1 MTSSTMASM
10 DGPMPIQTYI
20 LRRDQYHKSYP
31 PLLEHPYDY
40 KVHAAQP
47 ALVYIHSVI
56 ASSQLVEK
64 ELYALNLKFLECHCF
79 TRHSPDI
86 KPQYRYPVISIS
98 ATGHPD
104 HFTSAVKV
112 IWRKLAN
119 CRKDEF
125 MQKLVVE
132 IYDRALMTSRE
143 RFEISESVA
152 VEAGLSPL
160 PAGLQRFR
168 KQLNAWVQFTPCLM
182 YAHCSASTEDN
193 KPIPTLLVRC
203 LHNKTAEFAKLED
216 DIQRLLPKA
225 QIIFKA
231 IPPLPN
237 DEAEAR
243 SAKQIANRLDSDLWA
258 LRQKRHHSF
267 FTYLV
272 NMFKHPSFP
281 ALTATQQSSHIL
293 EKSNDRYHHY
303 ITSHTPHIPGLPPPN
318 LESIIYLATEL
329 DAKLKHPGESESMS
343 YALFFADTR
352 RQLNQMVV
360 RANALAAAEKEKPK
374 LPEPVELGLDYG
386 EEMTWLEYYTRFR
399 TPGVEMRYAQR
410 MHRLEKS
417 AAAAAAAAAAST
429 SSTTSIT
436 EAEAEIWHPY
446 HPRTHLPPT
455 LPSRQSAIPS
465 HCTILGSLDLP
476 FPIDLRAVFEQE
488 EEDQWSTIDATEAVG
503 KEDEDG
509 QRSALDEV
517 VGYVRGSV
525 WFDNACNA
533 AGRVALGK
541 EWRKWRR

>member
-20 LRRDQYHKSYP
+20 LRRDQYYKSYP

-79 TRHSPDI
+79 TRHNPNI
-86 KPQYRYPVISIS
+86 KPQYRYPVISIL

-112 IWRKLAN
+112 IWKKLAN

-143 RFEISESVA
+143 RFEIPEPAA

-168 KQLNAWVQFTPCLM
+168 KQLNVWAQFTPCLM

-203 LHNKTAEFAKLED
+203 LYNKTADFAKLED

-243 SAKQIANRLDSDLWA
+243 SEKQIANRLDSDLWA
-258 LRQKRHHSF
+258 RKQRRHHSF

-293 EKSNDRYHHY
+293 EKLNDKYHHY
-303 ITSHTPHIPGLPPPN
+303 ISSHTPDIPGLPSPN

-374 LPEPVELGLDYG
+374 LPEPVELGLDYS
-386 EEMTWLEYYTRFR
+386 EDMLWLEYYVRFR

-417 AAAAAAAAAAST
+417 AAAAAAAAAST
-429 SSTTSIT
+429 PTTTSIPN
-436 EAEAEIWHPY
+436 EQVWHPH
-446 HPRTHLPPT
+446 HPRTHFPPT

-503 KEDEDG
+503 QDEDA
-509 QRSALDEV
+509 QKSALDEV

>member
-1 MTSSTMASM
+1 MASM

-79 TRHSPDI
+79 TRHNPDI

-203 LHNKTAEFAKLED
+203 LHNKTADFAK
-216 DIQRLLPKA
+216 
-225 QIIFKA
+225 
-231 IPPLPN
+231 
-237 DEAEAR
+237 
-243 SAKQIANRLDSDLWA
+243 
-258 LRQKRHHSF
+258 
-267 FTYLV
+267 
-272 NMFKHPSFP
+272 
-281 ALTATQQSSHIL
+281 
-293 EKSNDRYHHY
+293 
-303 ITSHTPHIPGLPPPN
+303 
-318 LESIIYLATEL
+318 
-329 DAKLKHPGESESMS
+329 
-343 YALFFADTR
+343 
-352 RQLNQMVV
+352 QLNQMVV

-386 EEMTWLEYYTRFR
+386 EEMTWLEYYVRFR

-417 AAAAAAAAAAST
+417 AAAAAAAST
-429 SSTTSIT
+429 SSTT

-446 HPRTHLPPT
+446 HPRTHFPPT

-465 HCTILGSLDLP
+465 HCTILGSLGLP
-476 FPIDLRAVFEQE
+476 FPIDLREVFEQE
-488 EEDQWSTIDATEAVG
+488 EEDQWSTIDATEATR
-503 KEDEDG
+503 
-509 QRSALDEV
+509 QRYNLFMLYHQKAHLHFV
-517 VGYVRGSV
+517 
-525 WFDNACNA
+525 
-533 AGRVALGK
+533 LK
-541 EWRKWRR
+541 I